1 MLRNRILMAISLVVA
16 IDYTGVGMVGPV
28 RVLYAQS
35 RGATLGEISAMASAF
50 LLANFLAQYPA
61 GWLADRWGHRRVIL
75 AGLAVQALFPILY
88 LLVADPFLFIVLRL
102 GEGLAAATT
111 LGPAR
116 ALIVEAVPEEQRGE
130 AFGIFGSFF
139 NSGFLL
145 GPALGGLLAGTGYGS
160 AYIGA
165 LVCRLV
171 AIAVLASLV
180 PKARRGV
187 AQPRARAA
195 DRRALL
201 APSLLGAY
209 LLAFGD
215 YLYVGFD
222 MTLLPVWMRHQLGA
236 TVTMIGVAYVA
247 FALPLVLLS
256 PFGGRLADRPGR
268 ARLILVTGLAQ
279 VPLYLAYG
287 AVASAW
293 LAVALFAVHG
303 FIYALMQPAID
314 AHLADAAPGEARAR
328 VQSVFSAVGLL
339 GAFVGANGLDA
350 LYARDPHLPLPVIGL
365 AFGACVL
372 IGVVPIRRWERT
384 RQAC

>member
-88 LLVADPFLFIVLRL
+88 LLVADPFLFIMLRL

-116 ALIVEAVPEEQRGE
+116 ALIVETVPEEQRGE

-171 AIAVLASLV
+171 AIAALALLV
-180 PKARRGV
+180 PRARRGV
-187 AQPRARAA
+187 AQPRARAV

-268 ARLILVTGLAQ
+268 ARLILVAGLAQ

-287 AVASAW
+287 AIASAW

-339 GAFVGANGLDA
+339 GAFVGANGMDA
-350 LYARDPHLPLPVIGL
+350 LYARDPHLPLPVIGV
-365 AFGACVL
+365 AFSACVL

-384 RQAC
+384 RQAN